1 MIILRVM
8 AGVMVIFV
16 DISFGGGG
24 WGGGH
29 FRDYIGHFYWL
40 FLKSTTGIC
49 ALR

>member
-24 WGGGH
+24 GGVISESKLDI
-29 FRDYIGHFYWL
+29 FIGYF
-40 FLKSTTGIC
+40 
-49 ALR
+49 